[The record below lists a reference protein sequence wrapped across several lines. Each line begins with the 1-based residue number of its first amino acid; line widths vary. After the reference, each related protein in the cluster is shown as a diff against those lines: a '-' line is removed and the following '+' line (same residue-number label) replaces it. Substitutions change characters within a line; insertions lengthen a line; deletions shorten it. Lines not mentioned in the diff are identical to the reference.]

1 MAILLCNVIHE
12 RFVLRCNCTRASF
25 QKDFGSK
32 FCLLKKLPTLLDV
45 EYRYFFKKPFTY
57 YDINNV
63 GLEKKSYNYKLT
75 YHNLKLDLEFYDFKL
90 FN

>member
-63 GLEKKSYNYKLT
+63 GLEKN
-75 YHNLKLDLEFYDFKL
+75 HIIINLPITI
-90 FN
+90 